1 MDGIEEMFFYM
12 ILIKFIIK
20 NNLYI
25 YKVYGNFECCEI
37 IFYLNGIGNINYYMI
52 LILKKSV

>member
-37 IFYLNGIGNINYYMI
+37 IFYLNGIGNML